1 MDIQIKYDNGSI
13 VIHLE
18 NFMQC
23 QSIAKLKK
31 LLKLIRNSSTPEC
44 EVAIWK
50 YIKQEMEE
58 FEVKQA
64 ENKRYIVGYSEKI
77 TFCQKHLDKNI
88 AIGGRFKKSD
98 KAWDYWNQCVKEARQ
113 ELKDMKALMRS
124 RELDHDRNI
133 RMQEFYKR
141 ALENIT

>member
-1 MDIQIKYDNGSI
+1 MDIQIKYDNGFI

-23 QSIAKLKK
+23 QSIAKFKK

-44 EVAIWK
+44 EAAIWK
-50 YIKQEMEE
+50 YIRQEMEE

-64 ENKRYIVGYSEKI
+64 ENKRYIVGYSEK
-77 TFCQKHLDKNI
+77 TVFCQKQLDRNI
-88 AIGGRFKKSD
+88 AIRGRFKKSD

-113 ELKDMKALMRS
+113 ELKGIKALLRS
-124 RELDHDRNI
+124 RELDHDKNI

-141 ALENIT
+141 VLENIT